1 MDHSSVG
8 HPGGGQVWGRG
19 CSIGLRL
26 WRLGGRGGQRQV
38 IISSETEV
46 DPNDKL
52 RGFSPFEQSWP

>member
-1 MDHSSVG
+1 MG

-19 CSIGLRL
+19 FSIGLRL
-26 WRLGGRGGQRQV
+26 WRLGGGGQRQV

-52 RGFSPFEQSWP
+52 RGFPPFEQSWP